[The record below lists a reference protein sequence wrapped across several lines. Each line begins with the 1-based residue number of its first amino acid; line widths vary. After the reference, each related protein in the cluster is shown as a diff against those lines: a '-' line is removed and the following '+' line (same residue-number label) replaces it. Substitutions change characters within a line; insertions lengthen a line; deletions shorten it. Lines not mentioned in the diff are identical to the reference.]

1 MILLTGANGHLGANL
16 LRRLL
21 QDGEQVRVLL
31 RPHSD
36 NSTVDGLPVERVY
49 GDLRDP
55 EAATAAVRD
64 CSHVYHAAAKVSTV
78 DHRPREIYECN
89 VIGARNLLRAAA
101 EARVTKVVVS
111 GSLSAVGHDP
121 HQPCDES
128 VPFDPF
134 QKHLPYSISKSFVE
148 HECLKAAVDGLD
160 VVVAVSC
167 AILGPWDFKPS
178 RMGRVLMDFSN
189 RRMKAY
195 VPGGFEFVSAR
206 DIAEG
211 HILAMRKG
219 RSGQK
224 YIFSTQF
231 LTVDQLMDIY
241 QQVTGQPRPPLRVP
255 PALMAGIAEVSSFV
269 MTRLFPGVPQRFT
282 PAAIRFLRMQ
292 RRASCDKARRELGY
306 QPTSIAD
313 AIQQAYDWFV
323 DRGAIRR
330 PSPAGRA
337 ARVKVADL

>member
-1 MILLTGANGHLGANL
+1 VILLTGANGHLGANL

-21 QDGEQVRVLL
+21 RDGEQVRVLL
-31 RPHSD
+31 RPGSD

-49 GDLRDP
+49 GDLRD
-55 EAATAAVRD
+55 ASAINAAVRG
-64 CSHVYHAAAKVSTV
+64 CTYIYHGAAKVSTL
-78 DHRPREIYECN
+78 DYERREIYECN
-89 VIGARNLLRAAA
+89 VIGTRNLLRAAA
-101 EARVTKVVVS
+101 EAGVTKVVVS

-121 HQPCDES
+121 DRACDES

-148 HECLKAAVDGLD
+148 HECLKAAVEGLD
-160 VVVAVSC
+160 VVMAVSC

-178 RMGRVLMDFSN
+178 RMGKVLVDFAN
-189 RRMKAY
+189 QRMKAY
-195 VPGGFEFVSAR
+195 VPGGFEFVSAH
-206 DIAEG
+206 DIVDG

-224 YIFSTQF
+224 YILSTQF
-231 LTVDQLMDIY
+231 LMVDELMDIY
-241 QQVTGQPRPPLRVP
+241 ERVTGQPRPPLRVP
-255 PALMAGIAEVSSFV
+255 PALMAGLAEVSSFV
-269 MTRLFPGVPQRFT
+269 TTRLFSGLRQRFT

-306 QPTSIAD
+306 QATSIVE

-323 DRGAIRR
+323 ERGAIRR
-330 PSPAGRA
+330 PLAVRCA
-337 ARVKVADL
+337 EQVKVTNS

>member
-21 QDGEQVRVLL
+21 QEGEQVRVLL
-31 RPHSD
+31 RRESD
-36 NSTVDGLPVERVY
+36 NRTIDGLAVERVF

-55 EAATAAVRD
+55 DATAAAIRG
-64 CSHVYHAAAKVSTV
+64 CSHVYHVAAKVSTLNH
-78 DHRPREIYECN
+78 DPHEIYDCN
-89 VIGARNLLRAAA
+89 VIGTRNLLRAAA
-101 EARVTKVVVS
+101 EAGVTKVVVS

-134 QKHLPYSISKSFVE
+134 QKHLPYSISKSLVE
-148 HECLKAAVDGLD
+148 HECLKAAVAGLD

-178 RMGRVLMDFSN
+178 RMGKVLVDFSN

-206 DIAEG
+206 DIVEG
-211 HILAMRKG
+211 HILAMRRG

-241 QQVTGQPRPPLRVP
+241 QQVTGQPCPPLRVP
-255 PALMAGIAEVSSFV
+255 AALMAGFSEVSSFV
-269 MTRLFPGVPQRFT
+269 MTRLLPGVPQRFT

-306 QPTSIAD
+306 QPTSIVD

-323 DRGAIRR
+323 ARGAIRR
-330 PSPAGRA
+330 PSPARA
-337 ARVKVADL
+337 EHVKVAGL

>member
-1 MILLTGANGHLGANL
+1 VILLTGANGHLGANL

-21 QDGEQVRVLL
+21 KDGEQTRVLL
-31 RPHSD
+31 RPESD
-36 NSTVDGLPVERVY
+36 NSTVEGLPVERVW
-49 GDLRDP
+49 GDLRD
-55 EAATAAVRD
+55 AKSTAAAVRGV
-64 CSHVYHAAAKVSTV
+64 SHIYHVAAKVSTV
-78 DHRPREIYECN
+78 DHHPREIFECN
-89 VIGARNLLRAAA
+89 VIGTRNLLRAAR
-101 EARVTKVVVS
+101 EAGVAKVVVS
-111 GSLSAVGHDP
+111 GSLSAVGHVPD
-121 HQPCDES
+121 QPCDES

-148 HECLKAAVDGLD
+148 HECLKAAVEGLD

-178 RMGRVLMDFSN
+178 RMGRVLVDFAN

-206 DIAEG
+206 DIVEG
-211 HILAMRKG
+211 HILAMHKG

-231 LTVDQLMDIY
+231 LTIDQLMDIY
-241 QQVTGQPRPPLRVP
+241 QQVTGQPRPIWRVP
-255 PALMAGIAEVSSFV
+255 PAAMAGFAAVSNAV
-269 MTRLFPGVPQRFT
+269 LTRLFPSVPHRFT
-282 PAAIRFLRMQ
+282 PAAVRFLRIE

-306 QPTSIAD
+306 QPTSIVE

-323 DRGAIRR
+323 ERGVIRR
-330 PSPAGRA
+330 PAI
-337 ARVKVADL
+337 ARRPEQVKVGL

>member
-21 QDGEQVRVLL
+21 QDGGQVRVLL

-36 NSTVDGLPVERVY
+36 NSTIDGLPVERVY
-49 GDLRDP
+49 GDLRDAP
-55 EAATAAVRD
+55 AVAAAVQG
-64 CSHVYHAAAKVSTV
+64 CSHVYHTAAKVSTLGRE
-78 DHRPREIYECN
+78 HREIYECN

-101 EARVTKVVVS
+101 AAGVAKVVVS

-148 HECLKAAVDGLD
+148 HECLKAAVDGLN

-167 AILGPWDFKPS
+167 AIVGPWDFKPS
-178 RMGRVLMDFSN
+178 RMGRVLVDFSN

-195 VPGGFEFVSAR
+195 VPGGFEFVSTS
-206 DIAEG
+206 DIVEG

-224 YIFSTQF
+224 YIFTTQF

-241 QQVTGQPRPPLRVP
+241 RQVTGQPRPPLRIP
-255 PALMAGIAEVSSFV
+255 PAVMAGIAEVSSVV
-269 MTRLFPGVPQRFT
+269 MTSLFPAVPQRFT

-306 QPTSIAD
+306 QPTSILD

-323 DRGAIRR
+323 ERGAVHR
-330 PSPAGRA
+330 PSAAQRA
-337 ARVKVADL
+337 QQVKAASL